1 MPVTRLSRPLHG
13 PESQVRTHPL
23 PAAKHALFGRKPPLR
38 ASHAV
43 QKLLSR
49 TSFSRCV
56 AVEGQHRFERVFR
69 AAHFR
74 RRVFATARLQ
84 LSILR
89 AGYQAPRSGTATHCK
104 TPRVAR
110 TRCRRVGVTRR
121 DGLQTILFV
130 GRVSHRV
137 RVRRYSLFDPFP
149 PRFLDP
155 FAAVAPGQQTPR

>member
-1 MPVTRLSRPLHG
+1 MPFPAPSQPKNLTLATLDSGQRHNSTLKARLQYVWRC
-13 PESQVRTHPL
+13 
-23 PAAKHALFGRKPPLR
+23 ALWKGSIASKGSTVPR
-38 ASHAV
+38 AQS
-43 QKLLSR
+43 
-49 TSFSRCV
+49 
-56 AVEGQHRFERVFR
+56 FR

-84 LSILR
+84 LSVLR

-130 GRVSHRV
+130 GRVSDHV
-137 RVRRYSLFDPFP
+137 QVRRYSLFDPFP